1 MAVVIVILIGLL
13 IWAISLS
20 KMDALSKSVIIFY
33 IGFWGLVLFLSSLN
47 LLHFNPIRNR
57 TYYML
62 LLHLFAFVIGYIL
75 VKIPKSH
82 ALVGVKSD
90 YLGKQVEHLV
100 NSKWYRIL
108 LIILTLYALSL
119 FAIYFQKIMI
129 YNSLADLRSE
139 YYDGSDMYGASY
151 RIINQWL
158 LKPFSIFATPLFA
171 YLCFTRRDKYCWLL
185 GLFLL
190 VYNTLSAGRFG
201 YVKIAI
207 GFLYVIVCLAPALR
221 KNFRNWLTTAI
232 VFGGIFF
239 LIMITTVARLDSF
252 GSASSMTETGKEI
265 MGENALL
272 SITQPVS
279 GLDYALDHNYL
290 KRVGGY
296 NWGGMTLTSIQRFVN
311 PFFRKLG
318 MGFEVSASK
327 LNFKQ
332 EEYIDIG
339 YTRNQNALYTSVLWY
354 FLDFG
359 WLGVFLFPFLFGIG
373 VRKVIKLLYKYQ
385 TVVLAILLG
394 FFFQLMLFSVF
405 DYYITGEADLLFVLL
420 LWLTGT
426 ATSTKRQR
434 FYIPIVIYCAL
445 ALFFTQL

>member
-1 MAVVIVILIGLL
+1 
-13 IWAISLS
+13 
-20 KMDALSKSVIIFY
+20 
-33 IGFWGLVLFLSSLN
+33 
-47 LLHFNPIRNR
+47 
-57 TYYML
+57 
-62 LLHLFAFVIGYIL
+62 
-75 VKIPKSH
+75 
-82 ALVGVKSD
+82 
-90 YLGKQVEHLV
+90 
-100 NSKWYRIL
+100 
-108 LIILTLYALSL
+108 
-119 FAIYFQKIMI
+119 
-129 YNSLADLRSE
+129 
-139 YYDGSDMYGASY
+139 
-151 RIINQWL
+151 
-158 LKPFSIFATPLFA
+158 
-171 YLCFTRRDKYCWLL
+171 
-185 GLFLL
+185 
-190 VYNTLSAGRFG
+190 
-201 YVKIAI
+201 
-207 GFLYVIVCLAPALR
+207 
-221 KNFRNWLTTAI
+221 
-232 VFGGIFF
+232 
-239 LIMITTVARLDSF
+239 
-252 GSASSMTETGKEI
+252 MTETGKEI

-327 LNFKQ
+327 LTFKQ

-426 ATSTKRQR
+426 ATSTKSQR
-434 FYIPIVIYCAL
+434 FYIPIIIYCAF
-445 ALFFTQL
+445 ALIFTQL